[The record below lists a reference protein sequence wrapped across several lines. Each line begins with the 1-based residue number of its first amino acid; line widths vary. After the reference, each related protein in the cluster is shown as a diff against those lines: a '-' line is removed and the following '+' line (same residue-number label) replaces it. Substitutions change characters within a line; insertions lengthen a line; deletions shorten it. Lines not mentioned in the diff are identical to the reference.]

1 MLKIPNCVCVKRVRD
16 QPCLTILGFQ
26 ANMSVYVCDD
36 HVNNDLNW
44 ILVNLIIFII
54 QNVSFQLQID

>member
-1 MLKIPNCVCVKRVRD
+1 MYKIPNCVCVKRVRD

-26 ANMSVYVCDD
+26 ANMSVYVCDN

-44 ILVNLIIFII
+44 SVQTGFL
-54 QNVSFQLQID
+54 